1 MAASCARTA
10 GADDR
15 MAAADDRMA
24 GAYDRMAADDDISR
38 RTCS

>member
-24 GAYDRMAADDDISR
+24 ADDDISR